1 MANTVIDKSAGKA
14 QTKSVGGLKGVLS
27 RSSSRASNTRPTSA
41 PRGAV
46 SAKPHG
52 RLRTFFREVRIEMG
66 KVTWPSRKELIQA
79 TAVVMVAVVI
89 AAAYIGVWDFVW
101 NVIVRAVGLG

>member
-1 MANTVIDKSAGKA
+1 MANTVIDKSAGKT
-14 QTKSVGGLKGVLS
+14 QTKPVGVLKSVLS
-27 RSSSRASNTRPTSA
+27 RSSSRASGARPTSA

-52 RLRTFFREVRIEMG
+52 RVRTFFREVRIEMG

-79 TAVVMVAVVI
+79 TAVVIVAVVI
-89 AAAYIGVWDFVW
+89 AAAYIGIWDFVW